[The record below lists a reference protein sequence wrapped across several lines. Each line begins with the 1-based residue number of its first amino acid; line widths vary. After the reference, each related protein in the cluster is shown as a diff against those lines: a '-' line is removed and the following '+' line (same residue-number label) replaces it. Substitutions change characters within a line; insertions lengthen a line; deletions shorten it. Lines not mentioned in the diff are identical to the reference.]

1 MDGKINY
8 PMITTKRNNNYNTV
22 QQSKLIQTISQKNLK
37 QKVKIIFVMVSRN
50 KV

>member
-8 PMITTKRNNNYNTV
+8 PMITTNRNNYNTF
-22 QQSKLIQTISQKNLK
+22 QQSKLIKTISQKNLK